1 MSTPSIDH
9 YNAAIDAVQANQLP
23 EALTAIEASL
33 TEEPNDPQTWQLY
46 HGILTALG
54 QDEKATKAMEKVKEL
69 GLSEVDE
76 FLLKAGNAAAE
87 GKLGLA
93 ITHYE
98 DALELDDTR
107 GEIYTSYAL
116 TLMEEKYTNDAL
128 EASAK
133 AVELLPSDAMSQY
146 ARGRILRLTGK
157 KEEALEALTKA
168 AQLPNAP
175 VLAIYERGMLLSE
188 SGQLPE
194 ALKCFDQVLTAHPT
208 DENAATAKAQLIEA
222 IAQSEKGD

>member
-1 MSTPSIDH
+1 MPTPSIEF

-54 QDEKATKAMEKVKEL
+54 QDDKAAKAMEKVKEL

-76 FLLKAGNAAAE
+76 LLLKAGNAASE
-87 GKLGLA
+87 GKLSLA

-98 DALELDDTR
+98 DAIELDGTR
-107 GEIYTSYAL
+107 GEIYVSYAL

-133 AVELLPSDAMSQY
+133 AVELLPDDAMAQY
-146 ARGRILRLTGK
+146 ARGRILRLNGQ
-157 KEEALEALTKA
+157 KEEALNALTKA
-168 AQLPNAP
+168 AALPNAP
-175 VLAIYERGMLLSE
+175 ILAIYERGMLLNE
-188 SGQLPE
+188 SGDLPE
-194 ALKCFDQVLTAHPT
+194 ALKCFELVLTAHPT
-208 DENAATAKAQLIEA
+208 DENAATAKAQIIEA
-222 IAQSEKGD
+222 MEKSEGDA